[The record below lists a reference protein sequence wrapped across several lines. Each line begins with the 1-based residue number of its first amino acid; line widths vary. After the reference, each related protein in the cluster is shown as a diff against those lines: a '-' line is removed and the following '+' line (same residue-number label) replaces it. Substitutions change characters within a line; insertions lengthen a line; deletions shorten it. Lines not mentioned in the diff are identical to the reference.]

1 MIKKLWLNS
10 FKAFSEAEIPLG
22 PLTLLSGVNGS
33 GKSTVLQS
41 LGALKQSFDAECLS
55 LKGGLLLNGDYVD
68 LGVGKDVLC
77 EYSEEQQISIGFET
91 DRSAYI
97 WIFAY
102 KENDDLLQIV
112 SDVPSPFEVPQWLSG
127 GFQFLRADRIAPAVV
142 YPKSFNQTIRKRSLG
157 VRGQYAPYFLTVHQ
171 DEPISSGRARNDA
184 VSSRL
189 IDQVNAWLGEI
200 SPGVSVSAS
209 EIGGAD
215 LAQLLYRYGGS
226 AGLGSSNDYR
236 PTNVGFGLTYVL
248 PIVIAC
254 LSARENDLLLLE
266 NPEAHLHPRGQS
278 AMGDLIA
285 RTANDGVQVIVE
297 SHSDHLL
304 NGIRLAVRNKRI
316 EPAHVQIHFFQR
328 GKSGVG
334 AQFSSP
340 VIDGNGRLS
349 NWPDGFFDEWERSLM
364 ELV

>member
-1 MIKKLWLNS
+1 MINKLWLNS
-10 FKAFSEAEIPLG
+10 FKAFASAEIPLG
-22 PLTLLSGVNGS
+22 RLTLLSGVNGS

-55 LKGGLLLNGDYVD
+55 LRGGLLLNGDYVD

-77 EYSEEQQISIGFET
+77 EHSEEQQISIGFET
-91 DRSAYI
+91 DRSAYM
-97 WIFAY
+97 WVFAY

-112 SDVPSPFEVPQWLSG
+112 RDVPSPFDIPQWLAG
-127 GFQFLRADRIAPAVV
+127 GFQFLRADRIGPAVV
-142 YPKSFNQTIRKRSLG
+142 FAKSFNESIRKRSLG
-157 VRGQYAPYFLTVHQ
+157 VRGQYAPYFLAVHQ
-171 DEPISSGRARNDA
+171 DESIRLGRARNDV
-184 VSSRL
+184 VSLRL
-189 IDQVNAWLGEI
+189 IDQVNAWLGDI

-248 PIVIAC
+248 PIVVAC
-254 LSARENDLLLLE
+254 LSAREGDLLLFE

-278 AMGDLIA
+278 AIGDLIA
-285 RTANDGVQVIVE
+285 RTANDGVQVVVE

-304 NGIRLAVRNKRI
+304 NGIRLAVRKRRI
-316 EPAHVQIHFFQR
+316 EPDWVRVHFFQR
-328 GKSGVG
+328 GDSGVG
-334 AQFSSP
+334 AKFSSP
-340 VIDGNGRLS
+340 VIDGSGRLS
-349 NWPDGFFDEWERSLM
+349 DWPDGFFDEWERSLL

>member
-1 MIKKLWLNS
+1 VIKKLWLS
-10 FKAFSEAEIPLG
+10 GFKAFSTAEIPLG

-41 LGALKQSFDAECLS
+41 LAALKQSFDAECLS

-77 EYSEEQQISIGFET
+77 EQAEEQQISIGFET
-91 DRSAYI
+91 ERSSYL
-97 WIFAY
+97 WVFAY
-102 KENDDLLQIV
+102 KESDDLLQIV
-112 SDVPSPFEVPQWLSG
+112 SDVPSSLEDAHWLAG

-142 YPKSFNQTIRKRSLG
+142 YPKSFNETIRKRSLG
-157 VRGQYAPYFLTVHQ
+157 VRGQYAPYFLAVHQ
-171 DEPISSGRARNDA
+171 DEQVSPDRVRDDA
-184 VSSRL
+184 VSARL
-189 IDQVNAWLGEI
+189 IDQVNAWLREI

-236 PTNVGFGLTYVL
+236 PTNVGFGLTYAL

-254 LSARENDLLLLE
+254 LSARQNDLLLLE

-278 AMGDLIA
+278 AMGDLLA

-297 SHSDHLL
+297 SHSDHML

-316 EPAHVQIHFFQR
+316 DPTTVQIHFFQR
-328 GKSGVG
+328 VSSGAG
-334 AQFSSP
+334 ADFSSP
-340 VIDGNGRLS
+340 AIDSDGRLS
-349 NWPDGFFDEWERSLM
+349 AWPDGFFDEWERSLM